1 MKAIKKKKNQTKE
14 NNIISFL
21 NDRIKRINK
30 NIENKK
36 NKYKEAKNDLFS
48 DKNFEKN
55 ISSHS
60 KISFL
65 IKK

>member
-1 MKAIKKKKNQTKE
+1 MKSIKKKKNQTKE
-14 NNIISFL
+14 NNIILFL

-36 NKYKEAKNDLFS
+36 NKFKEAKNDLFS
-48 DKNFEKN
+48 DKKFEKN